1 MADDEGV
8 GTPLSAGPSM
18 VNEFSIVLAAAT
30 PVFLLLGVGWILR
43 LRNWL
48 QPEADE
54 TLFKLNIHLLT
65 PCLILDNIVGN
76 TAFNHLG
83 NVIVPPLVGF
93 ATIGLGL
100 LAGLLA
106 RKWTGLSDT
115 RALRTFAFTVGL
127 YNYGFIPYPLTTA
140 LFDRETLGVM
150 FVHNVGVEAAIWTV
164 GVMVVSAMDLRR
176 GWKHLLNGPV
186 VAIVLA
192 LTLNRLG
199 VNLGEKNVLRVSAH
213 MLGLCAI
220 PVGLLQIGAT
230 IEEHASE
237 FGLRR
242 PPGDVVWGSILRLG
256 LLPMVFLLVARWLPI
271 SVELKRV
278 MVIQAA
284 MPCAVFPIVMTA
296 KYGGD
301 PVVALRVVMVTSVLG
316 FATMPLWIRFGMRFV
331 GLNGGG

>member
-1 MADDEGV
+1 M
-8 GTPLSAGPSM
+8 
-18 VNEFSIVLAAAT
+18 NEFFIVLAAAA

-76 TAFNHLG
+76 PAFEHLG
-83 NVIVPPLVGF
+83 NVVVPPLVGF
-93 ATIGLGL
+93 VTIAFGL
-100 LAGLLA
+100 LAGMA
-106 RKWTGLSDT
+106 TRKWSGLGDV

-150 FVHNVGVEAAIWTV
+150 FVHNVGVEAAIWTL
-164 GVMVVSAMDLRR
+164 GVMVVSAADLRQ

-192 LTLNRLG
+192 LSLNRLG
-199 VNLGEKNVLRVSAH
+199 VNLGDKNVLRVTAH
-213 MLGLCAI
+213 MLGVCAI

-230 IEEHASE
+230 VEEHASE
-237 FGLRR
+237 FGFGRR
-242 PPGDVVWGSILRLG
+242 PGDVVWGSLLRLG
-256 LLPMVFLLVARWLPI
+256 LLPIGFLIAARWLPL
-271 SVELKRV
+271 SLEMKRV

-301 PVVALRVVMVTSVLG
+301 PVVALRVVMGTSLIG
-316 FATMPLWIRFGMRFV
+316 FATMPLWIRFGMKFV
-331 GLNGGG
+331 GLN